1 MKKALEYI
9 IAAIVDNPKEVEIT
23 EQEDNGIINFTIK
36 VAPSDMGKII
46 GKNGKVIRAVRNV
59 VKISAIKQNKKIN
72 IVLVES
78 SSGQPL

>member
-9 IAAIVDNPKEVEIT
+9 IAQIVDDPEKVEINQ
-23 EQEDNGIINFTIK
+23 QEDQGMINFTIT

-46 GKNGKVIRAVRNV
+46 GKNGKVIRAVRNI

-72 IVLVES
+72 ISLIEGS
-78 SSGQPL
+78 S

>member
-9 IAAIVDNPKEVEIT
+9 VAQIVDNPEKVEIT
-23 EQEDNGIINFTIK
+23 ELEDQGIINFSIT
-36 VAPSDMGKII
+36 VDPSDMGKII

-72 IVLVES
+72 IALIENPS
-78 SSGQPL
+78 

>member
-1 MKKALEYI
+1 MKKTLEYI
-9 IAAIVDNPKEVEIT
+9 ITQIVDEPKEVEIT
-23 EQEDNGIINFTIK
+23 EQEDNGMINFTIK

-72 IVLVES
+72 IALMEGTS
-78 SSGQPL
+78 

>member
-9 IAAIVDNPKEVEIT
+9 VAQIVDDPEKVVID
-23 EQEDNGIINFTIK
+23 EQEDQGMINFTIT
-36 VAPSDMGKII
+36 VAPEDMGKII

-72 IVLVES
+72 IALSES
-78 SSGQPL
+78 STQS